1 MIDFFELK
9 LSEKIGKM
17 FAIAVTERKYNPYE
31 FTVKWCIS
39 ESCER
44 IFDFDETLAS
54 QGRYYILG
62 TFEDEIKNDL
72 PDKCEKA
79 DLYADNMYWFG
90 YIITYWHFL
99 EGISGKDIVINYDVC
114 KILDEFDVLHTVSV
128 KRAIEMIKE
137 DDRNELD

>member
-1 MIDFFELK
+1 
-9 LSEKIGKM
+9 
-17 FAIAVTERKYNPYE
+17 
-31 FTVKWCIS
+31 
-39 ESCER
+39 
-44 IFDFDETLAS
+44 
-54 QGRYYILG
+54 
-62 TFEDEIKNDL
+62 
-72 PDKCEKA
+72 
-79 DLYADNMYWFG
+79 MYWFG